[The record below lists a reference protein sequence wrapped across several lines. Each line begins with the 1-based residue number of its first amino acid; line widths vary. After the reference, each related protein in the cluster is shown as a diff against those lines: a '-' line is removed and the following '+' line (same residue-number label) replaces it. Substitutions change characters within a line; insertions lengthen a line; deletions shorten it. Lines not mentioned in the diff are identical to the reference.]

1 MTATSYALKVVKPI
15 TLTDDMLVSSDVPET
30 DYTEWSGATTY
41 SIKDRVILASTHKV
55 YESLQTGNLNKNP
68 ETELTYWIEVSA
80 TNRWKCF
87 DTSNSTQTAQANAIS
102 YEITPGVAITSFA
115 ALNLTGATSIRV
127 RLVDDTYGTVYD
139 QTTDLSAIPSEAYW
153 WDWFFGVR
161 VAPELSIFTELPS
174 FPAANLLIDLEGT
187 ADLAVGVLMFGQS
200 RNVGLG
206 INLGANVGI
215 QDYSRKE
222 TNEFGDTILV
232 QRAFSKRASF
242 DMLLDKSDVDSTQS
256 YLASL
261 RAIPCLWIGHK
272 DYEST
277 VVFGIYKDFQITIA
291 YATHSDCNLTLEGLT

>member
-1 MTATSYALKVVKPI
+1 MTATSYALTVVKPL
-15 TLTDDMLVSSDVPET
+15 TLTDAMLVDSDVPET
-30 DYTEWSGATTY
+30 DYSAWSSGTTY
-41 SIKDRVILASTHKV
+41 ALGDRVILTSTHKI
-55 YESLQTGNLNKNP
+55 YESLQAGNLNKNP
-68 ETELTYWIEVSA
+68 VTEGAFWIEVSA

-87 DTSNSTQTAQANAIS
+87 DTSNSTQTAQADAIS

-115 ALNLTGATSIRV
+115 ALNITNASSIRI
-127 RLVDDTYGTVYD
+127 RLVDATYGTVYD
-139 QTTDLSAIPSEAYW
+139 KTTDLSSLPADSYW
-153 WDWFFGVR
+153 WDWFFGIR
-161 VAPELSIFTELPS
+161 VAPELSVFTDLPAY
-174 FPAANLLIDLEGT
+174 PNATLMIDLVGG
-187 ADLAVGVLMFGQS
+187 ASLAVGVFLFGQA
-200 RNVGLG
+200 RQVGLG

-222 TNEFGDTILV
+222 TNEFGDTVLV

-291 YATHSDCNLTLEGLT
+291 YATHSDCNLSLEGLT